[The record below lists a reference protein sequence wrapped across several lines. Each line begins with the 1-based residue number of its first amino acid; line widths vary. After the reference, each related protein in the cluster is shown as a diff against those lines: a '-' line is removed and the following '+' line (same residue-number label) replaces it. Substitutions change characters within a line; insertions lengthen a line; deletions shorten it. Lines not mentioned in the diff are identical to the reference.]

1 MTYEKT
7 LKRKLVETHYRLMV
21 DMSYQNIERS
31 LCLIADAI
39 KVHKLVEDVLS
50 PSIFLMY
57 VLVFVNFLNLITVNL
72 TNFANTMMSVRTI
85 GSIIVF
91 LWTSGGFFRLTL
103 KGSILIDVC
112 NLWKYL
118 QQDIVKNCI
127 QKRAYDSSLVMQIL
141 LFNRTAKLN
150 LFFSGW
156 GMFQLD
162 RSLLLTMVGV
172 IVSYGVLIATI

>member
-1 MTYEKT
+1 
-7 LKRKLVETHYRLMV
+7 
-21 DMSYQNIERS
+21 MSYENIERS
-31 LCLIADAI
+31 LSLIADAM

-57 VLVFVNFLNLITVNL
+57 VLVFVNFLNLITVNV
-72 TNFANTMMSVRTI
+72 TNFANAMISVRTI
-85 GSIIVF
+85 GCIIVF

-118 QQDIVKNCI
+118 QQDIVKSCI

-150 LFFSGW
+150 LVFSGW